1 MISLSFVVPWV
12 MIAAGAWVHVLTG
25 NFWLLQA
32 LGAVMTVYG
41 LYVLYLML
49 RRPEDLAVEENH
61 VSWAHMYRMMF
72 VAQIGF
78 ALAYLL

>member
-1 MISLSFVVPWV
+1 MMIPL
-12 MIAAGAWVHVLTG
+12 GAWLNVLTG

-32 LGAVMTVYG
+32 LGAVMTLYG
-41 LYVLYLML
+41 FCVSYLML